1 MSYSDNI
8 RIITETLELCQSTPI
23 LADAISA
30 SRERQT
36 TVLESETVPAAKA
49 RYEED
54 AQIVVSPRRTFQAA
68 SAYAGQ
74 KVAVLNFA
82 SAVSP
87 GGGVLTGCNAQEES
101 LCRISTLHP
110 CLDVPENRNRF
121 YHPHRQ
127 ANQRLNNDDCIYT
140 PGVVVFRSDDSA
152 EAVLPEEE
160 WFRTDVI
167 TCAAP
172 DLRTFRPGTVPDETI
187 DRLHRHRLRR
197 ILDVAYANG
206 AEVVIL
212 GAFGCGAFGNDPAVV
227 AKAMAD
233 VVREYRRMFR
243 TIEFAIYCSPA
254 HMQNFVEFRSA
265 MAQL

>member
-1 MSYSDNI
+1 MSYADNI
-8 RIITETLELCQSTPI
+8 RTITETLELCQSNPV
-23 LADAISA
+23 LAQAVSDARRDQFI
-30 SRERQT
+30 
-36 TVLESETVPAAKA
+36 VLEGETLPAARA
-49 RYEED
+49 RFEED
-54 AQIVVSPRRTFQAA
+54 AQVLVSPRRTFQAA

-110 CLDVPENRNRF
+110 CLNVPENWNRF

-172 DLRTFRPGTVPDETI
+172 DLRTFEPGSVTDETI
-187 DRLHRHRLRR
+187 WQLHHKRLRR
-197 ILDVAYANG
+197 ILDVAFSGG
-206 AEVVIL
+206 AEIVIL
-212 GAFGCGAFGNDPAVV
+212 GAFGCGAFGNNPAVV
-227 AKAMAD
+227 SGAMAD

-243 TIEFAIYCSPA
+243 TIEFAVHRSPYRE
-254 HMQNFVEFRSA
+254 HNFLTFQAA

>member
-1 MSYSDNI
+1 MSYADNI
-8 RIITETLELCQSTPI
+8 RIITETLELCQSSPV
-23 LADAISA
+23 LASAISDA
-30 SRERQT
+30 RKGQSII
-36 TVLESETVPAAKA
+36 LESESVPAAQA
-49 RYEED
+49 RHEEQADVIVSRRRSYE
-54 AQIVVSPRRTFQAA
+54 AA
-68 SAYAGQ
+68 SRYPGQ

-110 CLDVPENRNRF
+110 CLHVPENWNRF
-121 YHPHRQ
+121 YTPHRQ

-140 PGVVVFRSDDSA
+140 PGVVVFRSDDREQA
-152 EAVLPEEE
+152 LLPEEM
-160 WFRTDVI
+160 WYRVDVI

-172 DLRTFRPGTVPDETI
+172 DLRTFAPGAVSAETI
-187 DRLHRHRLRR
+187 DRLHRQRLRR
-197 ILDVAYANG
+197 ILDLAYANG

-227 AKAMAD
+227 SKAMAG
-233 VVREYRRMFR
+233 VTGEYRRMFR
-243 TIEFAIYCSPA
+243 TIEYAVYCTPRDER
-254 HMQNFVEFRSA
+254 NFLAFQSA